1 MYRKGVAV
9 LIVNKNKEFLL
20 VNLISFEEK
29 YFAIPGGGLE
39 NGEALE
45 DAAYREIEEELGIKK
60 ESLKLVRKSENPI
73 RVTFKEIKLTRE
85 GVEYIGSEK
94 YYFGFEFVGDD
105 SEIKLKEDEVRSYK
119 WFSIENLK
127 DFLLF
132 DQQLEDTLGKIN
144 EIFSNRF

>member
-60 ESLKLVRKSENPI
+60 ESLRMVGKSENPI
-73 RVTFKEIKLTRE
+73 RFTFKEIKLTRE

-119 WFSIENLK
+119 WVSIENLK

-144 EIFSNRF
+144 EIFSNSF